1 MSPTNYLTKRNTI
14 YDIREIDGRTFMKFC
29 ENDTIAAISTPI
41 GESGI
46 GIVRLSGPKTIEIA
60 KKIFRD
66 KKLKIRNIED
76 FSSYTAHYGLLI
88 NPDNEETIDETILI
102 LMKKPKSY
110 TREDTIEFNCHG
122 GILPLRKV
130 LEAVVSCGARIAE
143 PGEFTKRAFLN
154 GRIDLSQAEAVI
166 DLIQA
171 KTERSLKSSLA
182 QLEGS
187 LKKKITDLR
196 EKIVKIAAEIE
207 APMDF
212 PDQDI
217 EGLDLME
224 MQERIEDVLKEVAV
238 LLDTLDYGKILKE
251 GINTVIVGKTNVG
264 KSSLFNTL
272 LRENRAIV
280 TPLPGTTRDTIEELL
295 NIKGI
300 AFRII
305 DTAGLKN
312 PENIIEKISIKRTRK
327 FLEKKA
333 DLILAM
339 FDVNTLLSEEDLE
352 VIQEINKV
360 RERKKKAIVIEN
372 KIDLKEKIERQKLFK
387 LLNIKEDVRISLK
400 DKIGIDKLEEELV
413 NSVFNG
419 LVIPENGVI
428 INNIRQADALK
439 RAKSGLEYVLEGIKK
454 KMPDDFLTIDLKEA
468 LDSLGEI
475 TGDSVN
481 DEIINNIFSRFCIG
495 K

>member
-1 MSPTNYLTKRNTI
+1 
-14 YDIREIDGRTFMKFC
+14 MKFC

>member
-1 MSPTNYLTKRNTI
+1 
-14 YDIREIDGRTFMKFC
+14 MKFW

-60 KKIFRD
+60 KKVFRD
-66 KKLKIRNIED
+66 KELKRRNIED
-76 FSSYTAHYGLLI
+76 FLSYTAHYGLLVDP
-88 NPDNEETIDETILI
+88 NNEEIIDETILI

-217 EGLDLME
+217 KELDSME
-224 MQERIEDVLKEVAV
+224 MQERIEDVLKEVAA
-238 LLDTLDYGKILKE
+238 LLDTLDYGKILK
-251 GINTVIVGKTNVG
+251 GGANTVIVGKTNVG

-352 VIQEINKV
+352 VIQEINKA

-372 KIDLKEKIERQKLFK
+372 KIDLKEKIERKKLFK

-400 DKIGIDKLEEELV
+400 DKIGIDQVEEELV
-413 NSVFNG
+413 KAVFNG

-439 RAKSGLEYVLEGIKK
+439 RAKSGLEYALEGIKK
-454 KMPDDFLTIDLKEA
+454 KMPHDFLTIDLKEA

-475 TGDSVN
+475 TGDSVS

>member
-1 MSPTNYLTKRNTI
+1 
-14 YDIREIDGRTFMKFC
+14 MKFW

-41 GESGI
+41 GVSGI
-46 GIVRLSGPKTIEIA
+46 GIVRLSGPKAIEIA
-60 KKIFRD
+60 KKVFRD
-66 KKLKIRNIED
+66 KKLKKRKIED
-76 FSSYTAHYGLLI
+76 FSSYTAHYGLLVE
-88 NPDNEETIDETILI
+88 PDDEEIIDETILI

-122 GILPLRKV
+122 GILLLRKV
-130 LEAVVSCGARIAE
+130 LGAMIGCGARMAE

-187 LKKKITDLR
+187 LKKKITNLR
-196 EKIVKIAAEIE
+196 EKMIRVAVEIE

-217 EGLDLME
+217 EELDSME
-224 MQERIEDVLKEVAV
+224 MQKSIEDVLKEIAS
-238 LLDTLDYGKILKE
+238 LLDSLDYGKIIKE

-272 LRENRAIV
+272 LRESRAIV

-312 PENIIEKISIKRTRK
+312 PENIIEKISLKKMKKI
-327 FLEKKA
+327 LDKA
-333 DLILAM
+333 DIILAM
-339 FDVNTLLSEEDLE
+339 FDVNTLLSKEDME
-352 VIQEINKV
+352 VIQEINKAK
-360 RERKKKAIVIEN
+360 ERKKKTIIIEN
-372 KIDLKEKIERQKLFK
+372 KIDLKEKIERQELFK

-400 DKIGIDKLEEELV
+400 YKIGINQLEEELAKT
-413 NSVFNG
+413 VFNG

-428 INNIRQADALK
+428 INNVRQAEALK
-439 RAKSGLEYVLEGIKK
+439 RAKKGLEYVLEGIKK
-454 KMPDDFLTIDLKEA
+454 KMPYDFLTIDLKEA

-475 TGDSVN
+475 TGDSVSE
-481 DEIINNIFSRFCIG
+481 EIINNIFSRFCIG

>member
-1 MSPTNYLTKRNTI
+1 M
-14 YDIREIDGRTFMKFC
+14 EFW

-46 GIVRLSGPKTIEIA
+46 GIVRLSGPKAIKIA
-60 KKIFRD
+60 QKVYRD
-66 KKLKIRNIED
+66 KKLKKINIEA
-76 FSSYTAHYGLLI
+76 FPTCTAHYGLI
-88 NPDNEETIDETILI
+88 VDPNNEEIIDEIILI
-102 LMKKPKSY
+102 LMKKPKTY
-110 TREDTIEFNCHG
+110 TKEDIVEFNCHG

-130 LEAVVSCGARIAE
+130 LGTLIDCGARLAE

-171 KTERSLKSSLA
+171 KTDKSLQTSLA
-182 QLEGS
+182 QLEGN
-187 LKKKITDLR
+187 LKKKINNLR
-196 EKIVKIAAEIE
+196 DKLVEIVAKIE

-217 EGLDLME
+217 DELNI
-224 MQERIEDVLKEVAV
+224 IEIQRRVKSIQKEVTI
-238 LLDTLDYGKILKE
+238 LLNTLDYGKILRE
-251 GINTVIVGKTNVG
+251 GINTVIIGKANVG

-272 LRENRAIV
+272 LKESRSIV
-280 TPLPGTTRDTIEELL
+280 TPLPGTTRDTIEELI

-312 PENIIEKISIKRTRK
+312 PENVVEEISLKRMK
-327 FLEKKA
+327 KYLERA

-339 FDVNTLLSEEDLE
+339 FDVNTSISEEDME
-352 VIQEINKV
+352 IIQEINKA
-360 RERKKKAIVIEN
+360 RERNKKAIIIEN
-372 KIDLKEKIERQKLFK
+372 KIDLKEKIERQKLFE
-387 LLNIKEDVRISLK
+387 LLNIKESVKISLK
-400 DKIGIDKLEEELV
+400 DYIGIEQLEEELA
-413 NSVFNG
+413 NTVFKG
-419 LVIPENGVI
+419 VIIPNNGVI

-439 RAKSGLEYVLEGIKK
+439 RTKKGLEYVLEGIKK
-454 KMPDDFLTIDLKEA
+454 KMPYDLLTIDLKDS

-481 DEIINNIFSRFCIG
+481 EEIIDNIFSRFCIG

>member
-1 MSPTNYLTKRNTI
+1 
-14 YDIREIDGRTFMKFC
+14 MKFW

-60 KKIFRD
+60 KKVFRD
-66 KKLKIRNIED
+66 KELKRRNIED
-76 FSSYTAHYGLLI
+76 FSSYTAHYGLLVDP
-88 NPDNEETIDETILI
+88 NNEEIIDETILI

-217 EGLDLME
+217 KELDSME
-224 MQERIEDVLKEVAV
+224 MQERIEDVLKEVVA
-238 LLDTLDYGKILKE
+238 LLDTLDYGKILK
-251 GINTVIVGKTNVG
+251 GGVNTVIVGKTNVG

-280 TPLPGTTRDTIEELL
+280 TPLPGTTRDTIEELI

-352 VIQEINKV
+352 VIQEINKA

-372 KIDLKEKIERQKLFK
+372 KIDLKEKIERKKLFK

-400 DKIGIDKLEEELV
+400 DKIGIDQVEEELV
-413 NSVFNG
+413 KAVFNG
-419 LVIPENGVI
+419 LVMPENGVI

-439 RAKSGLEYVLEGIKK
+439 RAKSGLEYALEGTKK
-454 KMPDDFLTIDLKEA
+454 KMPYDFLIIDLKEA

-475 TGDSVN
+475 TGDSVS

>member
-1 MSPTNYLTKRNTI
+1 
-14 YDIREIDGRTFMKFC
+14 MKFWKD
-29 ENDTIAAISTPI
+29 DTIAAISTPI

-60 KKIFRD
+60 KKVFRD
-66 KKLKIRNIED
+66 KKLKRMNIED
-76 FSSYTAHYGLLI
+76 FSSYTAHYGLLVD
-88 NPDNEETIDETILI
+88 PDNEEIIDETILI

-130 LEAVVSCGARIAE
+130 LEVVVNCGARIAE

-196 EKIVKIAAEIE
+196 EKMVKIAAEIE

-217 EGLDLME
+217 EEVDSME
-224 MQERIEDVLKEVAV
+224 IQERIEDVLKEVTS
-238 LLDTLDYGKILKE
+238 LLYTLDYGKILKE
-251 GINTVIVGKTNVG
+251 GVNTVIVGKTNVG
-264 KSSLFNTL
+264 KSSLFNAL
-272 LRENRAIV
+272 LRESRAIV
-280 TPLPGTTRDTIEELL
+280 TPLPGTTRDIIEELL

-305 DTAGLKN
+305 DTAGIKN
-312 PENIIEKISIKRTRK
+312 PENIVEKISIKRMRR

-339 FDVNTLLSEEDLE
+339 FDVNTLLSKEDLE
-352 VIQEINKV
+352 VIQEINKAKA
-360 RERKKKAIVIEN
+360 RKKKTIVIEN
-372 KIDLKEKIERQKLFK
+372 KIDLKEKMERQKLFK

-400 DKIGIDKLEEELV
+400 DKIGIDQLEEELAKA
-413 NSVFNG
+413 VFDG

-428 INNIRQADALK
+428 INNVRQADALK
-439 RAKSGLEYVLEGIKK
+439 RAKSGLEYALEGTKK
-454 KMPDDFLTIDLKEA
+454 KIPHDFLTIDLKEA

-475 TGDSVN
+475 TGDSVS

>member
-1 MSPTNYLTKRNTI
+1 
-14 YDIREIDGRTFMKFC
+14 MKFW
-29 ENDTIAAISTPI
+29 ENDTITAISTPI

-46 GIVRLSGPKTIEIA
+46 GIVRLSGPKAIEIA
-60 KKIFRD
+60 QKIFRD
-66 KKLKIRNIED
+66 KKLKKKNIVD
-76 FSSYTAHYGLLI
+76 FSSYTAHYGLLVD
-88 NPDNEETIDETILI
+88 PENEEIIDETILI

-110 TREDTIEFNCHG
+110 TREDIVEFNCHG

-130 LEAVVSCGARIAE
+130 LETVVSCGVRIAE

-171 KTERSLKSSLA
+171 KTGRSLKSSLS

-187 LKKKITDLR
+187 LKEKITDLR
-196 EKIVKIAAEIE
+196 EKIIRIAAEIE

-217 EGLDLME
+217 EELDLME
-224 MQERIEDVLKEVAV
+224 IQKRIEDILKEVAY

-251 GINTVIVGKTNVG
+251 GVNTVIVGKTNVG
-264 KSSLFNTL
+264 KSSLFNAL
-272 LRENRAIV
+272 LRESRAIV

-300 AFRII
+300 AFRIV

-312 PENIIEKISIKRTRK
+312 PENIVEKISIKRMRK
-327 FLEKKA
+327 FLEKNA

-339 FDVNTLLSEEDLE
+339 FDVNTLLSKEDME
-352 VIQEINKV
+352 VIQEINKAK
-360 RERKKKAIVIEN
+360 ERNKKIIIIEN
-372 KIDLKEKIERQKLFK
+372 KIDLIEKIERQKLFK

-400 DKIGIDKLEEELV
+400 DKIGIDQLEEELAKA
-413 NSVFNG
+413 VFNG

-428 INNIRQADALK
+428 INNVRQSAALK
-439 RAKSGLEYVLEGIKK
+439 RAKNGLEHVLEGIKK
-454 KMPDDFLTIDLKEA
+454 KMPYDFLTIDLKEA
-468 LDSLGEI
+468 LDSLDEI
-475 TGDSVN
+475 TGDSVS

>member
-1 MSPTNYLTKRNTI
+1 
-14 YDIREIDGRTFMKFC
+14 MKFW

-76 FSSYTAHYGLLI
+76 FSSYTAHYGLLVGP
-88 NPDNEETIDETILI
+88 NNEEIIDETILI

-122 GILPLRKV
+122 GILLLRKV
-130 LEAVVSCGARIAE
+130 LEAVISCGARIAE

-217 EGLDLME
+217 EELDLME
-224 MQERIEDVLKEVAV
+224 MQERIEGVLKEVAA

-251 GINTVIVGKTNVG
+251 GVNTVIVGKTNVG

-305 DTAGLKN
+305 DTAGIKN

-352 VIQEINKV
+352 VIQEINKA

-372 KIDLKEKIERQKLFK
+372 KIDLKEKIERQKLFN

-400 DKIGIDKLEEELV
+400 DKIGIDQLEDELV
-413 NSVFNG
+413 KAVFNG

-454 KMPDDFLTIDLKEA
+454 KMPHDFLTIDLKEA

-475 TGDSVN
+475 TGDSVS